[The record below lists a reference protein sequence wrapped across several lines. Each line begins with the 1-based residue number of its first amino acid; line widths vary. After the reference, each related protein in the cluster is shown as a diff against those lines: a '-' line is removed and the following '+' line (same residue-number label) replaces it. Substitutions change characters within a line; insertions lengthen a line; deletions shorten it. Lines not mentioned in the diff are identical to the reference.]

1 LVNAV
6 SISKVVKEVIEND
19 LSLQDA
25 LGRRYG
31 NYTAIARLIKP
42 KVERDIGRKVNFE
55 SLVTSVKR
63 VKPRLQLAQ
72 GGIEGVMAGSVVN
85 VRTDV
90 AKLNLEKTKRSLEAA
105 RTVMATYQEE
115 FLQISES
122 NSAIT
127 MIFDQKLLEEIH
139 KKFNDDDVLDEHA
152 DLAAIIVHSPTAI
165 VRTPGVVLAIYA
177 KIAENHINIE
187 DTVSC
192 FTDTIVVIRMDEVA
206 RTFSTLTDLIS
217 DCRAKSKK
225 RQRGV
230 VSK

>member
-6 SISKVVKEVIEND
+6 SISKVVKDVIDND
-19 LSLQDA
+19 LSMQDA

-42 KVERDIGRKVNFE
+42 KVERDIGRKVNFD

-63 VKPRLQLAQ
+63 VKPRLQLAL
-72 GGIEGVMAGSVVN
+72 GGIEGVLARSVVN

-90 AKLNLEKTKRSLEAA
+90 AKLNLEKSKRSLEAA
-105 RTVMATYQEE
+105 RIIMATYQEE

-139 KKFNDDDVLDEHA
+139 KKFNDDDVLDEQA
-152 DLAAIIVHSPTAI
+152 NLAAIIVHSPTEI

-177 KIAENHINIE
+177 RIAENHVNIE

-192 FTDTIVVIRMDEVA
+192 FTDTIVVIRMEEVA

-230 VSK
+230 IAK